1 MKGSCSHANNF
12 QYFLNR
18 SIFHE
23 DVIVSPS
30 GIKAEISSHVN
41 NLEGIF
47 INLLEREERNNSQEL
62 GEKNK

>member
-1 MKGSCSHANNF
+1 MKGGCSHANNF
-12 QYFLNR
+12 QYFLNCN
-18 SIFHE
+18 IFHE

-47 INLLEREERNNSQEL
+47 INLLER
-62 GEKNK
+62 GKK